1 MNHTSIACAAALG
14 FLLFGLGLSI
24 SALRF
29 RTHRLFTYPAEPDNF
44 LCKLVRAH
52 GNTAEYAPFIAL
64 LVLYLGSQSPAPWVV
79 GAMVI
84 TTISRFVLVAGLL
97 FPASLARP
105 NALRFVGAL
114 GTYFGGAALCLA
126 MLMLSF

>member
-1 MNHTSIACAAALG
+1 MNHTSIVCAAALG
-14 FLLFGLGLSI
+14 FLLFALGLCI
-24 SALRF
+24 SALRLK
-29 RTHRLFTYPAEPDNF
+29 TDTLFACPAEPGDF

-64 LVLYLGSQSPAPWVV
+64 LILYLGSQSPAPWVV
-79 GAMVI
+79 WAMVI
-84 TTISRFVLVAGLL
+84 TTISRFVLVAGLV

-105 NALRFVGAL
+105 NPLRFVGAL

-126 MLMLSF
+126 MLMLAF